1 MSVIHIRLAI
11 CAGVFAMLAGPAG
24 AAVAASGDARY
35 DDAVFCSK
43 WLRDHGPGEASDR
56 RRRCVI
62 AVASTYVNAEENS
75 ASEDD
80 QLFTDDISRH
90 RPGAD
95 PNFMPGNPAKFL
107 HQNAHGVISAIKNRQ
122 WTVDGDKAWILYDG
136 YLKANPDKPAFYV
149 AERFT
154 LEKGLIKEIV
164 VAGVTT
170 VAK

>member
-1 MSVIHIRLAI
+1 MNVTHIRLAI
-11 CAGVFAMLAGPAG
+11 CAGAFAMLGILG
-24 AAVAASGDARY
+24 GTAAAASGDPSY
-35 DDAVFCSK
+35 DDAVICSK
-43 WLRDHGPGEASDR
+43 WLHDHGPGEASSN

-62 AVASTYVNAEENS
+62 AVASTYVNAEDNS

-90 RPGAD
+90 RPGTD
-95 PNFMPGNPAKFL
+95 PNFMPGNRAKFL
-107 HQNAHGVISAIKNRQ
+107 HQNAHAVISAIKNRQ
-122 WTVDGDKAWILYDG
+122 WTIDGDVAWILYDG
-136 YLKANPDKPAFYV
+136 YLKTNPDKPAFYV

-154 LEKGLIKEIV
+154 LENGLIKEII

>member
-1 MSVIHIRLAI
+1 VTHIKLAI
-11 CAGVFAMLAGPAG
+11 CAGVFVMLGVLAGT
-24 AAVAASGDARY
+24 AAAASGNARY
-35 DDAVFCSK
+35 DDAVLCSK
-43 WLRDHGPGEASDR
+43 WLRDRGPGEASDQ

-90 RPGAD
+90 RVGTAPD
-95 PNFMPGNPAKFL
+95 FLPGNRARFL
-107 HQNAHGVISAIKNRQ
+107 HQNAHAVISAIKNRR
-122 WTVDGDKAWILYDG
+122 WTVDGDVAWILYDG
-136 YLKANPDKPAFYV
+136 YLKASPDKPAFYV

-154 LEKGLIKEIV
+154 LEKGLIKEII